1 MLLKYVV
8 HTRDSV
14 VSSALNVKRNKI
26 KSSRSVGTVEEVF
39 TKSFC
44 DETVD
49 SFTCVVAESDQ
60 ACVDAGHVT
69 EARFVQV
76 RRSEEIL

>member
-14 VSSALNVKRNKI
+14 VSSALNVQRNKI
-26 KSSRSVGTVEEVF
+26 KPSRSVRTFEEVF
-39 TKSFC
+39 SKSFC

-49 SFTCVVAESDQ
+49 SFACVVAESDQ
-60 ACVDAGHVT
+60 TCVDARHVT
-69 EARFVQV
+69 EARLVQV